1 MASQTVE
8 ILAIYYFGAWKMMG
22 RGSDWT
28 CMAGR
33 MVGEA
38 AVRGPASPAP
48 PPTRQLQEE
57 RQEELDL
64 GGGVTR

>member
-28 CMAGR
+28 CMAGEWWGKPR
-33 MVGEA
+33 YG
-38 AVRGPASPAP
+38 AP
-48 PPTRQLQEE
+48 LRPLPHQLANG
-57 RQEELDL
+57 RKSD
-64 GGGVTR
+64 RKSWI